1 MAKPNKAQL
10 RHEARALSLQAL
22 YAWQLSGYP
31 IEKVKE
37 NLLSDNPLLLD
48 KIESYDENYF
58 NDITHSVAKHAET
71 LDKEIDQ
78 YLDRHISQINP
89 VELSILRIALYELK
103 FNQEVPHK
111 VVLNEAIILA
121 KKFGAVDGHKYIN
134 GVLDKLAKQFRSDDM
149 LVKQSA

>member
-10 RHEARALSLQAL
+10 RHEARALSLQVL
-22 YAWQLSGYP
+22 YAWQLTGYP

-37 NLLSDNPLLLD
+37 RFLSDTPLLLD
-48 KIESYDENYF
+48 KIEPYDEAYF
-58 NDITHSVAKHAET
+58 NDITHSVAQHAST
-71 LDKEIDQ
+71 LDTEIDR

-134 GVLDKLAKQFRSDDM
+134 GVLDKLAKQFRTDAM
-149 LVKQSA
+149 PEKQSA